1 MRVLVFDTESTGL
14 VRNTTYMDSTN
25 PYLASI
31 AMLLYDTVDKRI
43 VSSLNTT
50 IHPAGWEM
58 PPEAE
63 AVNGLTTQYLCD
75 TGVPAQAVIPLFM
88 NIASKADLVVG
99 HNVEFDIKIMSAALW
114 RHVVAEQN
122 EDFAHEIISKHWL
135 TLPTFC
141 TMKESKNEVQA
152 LNKSGRLKYPK
163 LTETYKHFFGKDLDR
178 AHSANADAVATLE
191 IYLALTQKDIK
202 L

>member
-1 MRVLVFDTESTGL
+1 MRALVFDTESTGL
-14 VRNTTYMDSTN
+14 IRSTSYSDSNN

-31 AMLLYDTVDKRI
+31 AVLLYDTEANRI
-43 VSSLNTT
+43 ISSLNTT

-58 PPEAE
+58 PPDAE

-75 TGVPAQAVIPLFM
+75 TGVPAQTVIPLFM

-114 RHVVAEQN
+114 RHITTEQN
-122 EDFAHEIISKHWL
+122 EAFAHEIITKYWL
-135 TLPTFC
+135 TKPTFC
-141 TMKESKNEVQA
+141 TMEESKNEVQA
-152 LNKSGRLKYPK
+152 LNKKGGFKNPK
-163 LTETYKHFFGKDLDR
+163 LTEAYKYFFGRDLDR

-191 IYLALTQKDIK
+191 IYLALTK
-202 L
+202 

>member
-1 MRVLVFDTESTGL
+1 VFDTESTGL
-14 VRNTTYMDSTN
+14 IRSTSYSDANN

-31 AMLLYDTVDKRI
+31 AVLLYDTEANRI
-43 VSSLNTT
+43 ISSLNTP
-50 IHPAGWEM
+50 IHPAGWVM

-75 TGVPAQAVIPLFM
+75 TGVPAQAVIPLFIT
-88 NIASKADLVVG
+88 IASKADLVVG

-114 RHVVAEQN
+114 RHITE
-122 EDFAHEIISKHWL
+122 EHSDDFAHELIANHWL

-141 TMKESKNEVQA
+141 TMKESKDEVRA
-152 LNKSGRLKYPK
+152 LNKNGRIKNPK
-163 LTETYKHFFGKDLDR
+163 LTEAYKHFFGIDLDR

-191 IYLALTQKDIK
+191 IYLVLTQEGIK

>member
-1 MRVLVFDTESTGL
+1 MRVLIFDTESTGL
-14 VRNTTYMDSTN
+14 IRSTSYSDANN

-31 AMLLYDTVDKRI
+31 AALLYDTEANRI
-43 VSSLNTT
+43 ISSLNTL

-114 RHVVAEQN
+114 RHITKEHN
-122 EDFAHEIISKHWL
+122 DDFARELIANHWL

-191 IYLALTQKDIK
+191 IYLVLMQEDVK

>member
-14 VRNTTYMDSTN
+14 IHSTSYSDANN

-31 AMLLYDTVDKRI
+31 AALLYDTEANRI
-43 VSSLNTT
+43 ISSLNTP
-50 IHPAGWEM
+50 IHPAGWKM

-63 AVNGLTTQYLCD
+63 AVNGLSTEYLCKV
-75 TGVPAQAVIPLFM
+75 GVPAQDVVSLFM

-114 RHVVAEQN
+114 RHITIEHSEN
-122 EDFAHEIISKHWL
+122 FAHEVIANHWL

-141 TMKESKNEVQA
+141 TMKESKDEVQA
-152 LNKSGRLKYPK
+152 LNKNGRIKNPK
-163 LTETYKHFFGKDLDR
+163 LAEAYKHFFGRDLER

-191 IYLALTQKDIK
+191 IYLALT
-202 L
+202 

>member
-14 VRNTTYMDSTN
+14 IRTTSYSDVNN
-25 PYLASI
+25 PYLASL
-31 AMLLYDTVDKRI
+31 AVLLYDTEANRI

-50 IHPAGWEM
+50 IYPAGWVM

-63 AVNGLTTQYLCD
+63 AVNGLSTQYLQD
-75 TGVPAQAVIPLFM
+75 TGVPSQAVIPLFM
-88 NIASKADLVVG
+88 PIASKADLVVG

-114 RHVVAEQN
+114 RHIVADQN
-122 EDFAHEIISKHWL
+122 ENFAHEIITKHWL
-135 TLPTFC
+135 TKPTFC

-163 LTETYKHFFGKDLDR
+163 LTEAYKHFFGKDLNR

-191 IYLALTQKDIK
+191 IYLALTQEDVK

>member
-1 MRVLVFDTESTGL
+1 MLVLIFDTESTGL
-14 VRNTTYMDSTN
+14 VRSTSYSDVNN

-31 AMLLYDTVDKRI
+31 AMLLYDTDANRI

-50 IHPAGWEM
+50 IHPAGWVM

-63 AVNGLTTQYLCD
+63 AVNGLSTQYLCD
-75 TGVPAQAVIPLFM
+75 TGVPSQAVIPLFM
-88 NIASKADLVVG
+88 TLASKANLVVG

-114 RHVVAEQN
+114 RHITAEHG
-122 EDFAHEIISKHWL
+122 DSFAHEVITKHWL
-135 TLPTFC
+135 TKPTFC
-141 TMKESKNEVQA
+141 TMKESKDEVQV

-191 IYLALTQKDIK
+191 IYLALTSE
-202 L
+202 